1 MEAKNVSRLRSQP
14 EGDVAVDLA
23 LYRGSEQEH
32 VVVADI
38 LSLAVR
44 KIWVAPITALGA
56 ALVAWFLSSLMT
68 PVYVSSAV
76 FRLGTTFS
84 IGSTNLD
91 WRTIVP
97 VEPIEQVYKR
107 IGFEPSVE
115 VKSDNGRM
123 FIVRVGKA
131 TPEMAQESARLVV
144 EGTLAKHAAL
154 SERVKTVTQRKIA
167 DFHKFLRTDDRD
179 TQKRMETILML
190 REMEIAIALMEPTA
204 IVIPPALPEEPA
216 RPRTGRNIALG
227 FTAGLVI
234 GLLISFLC
242 GYVKYVMMRSNV
254 QPFPRQ

>member
-1 MEAKNVSRLRSQP
+1 M
-14 EGDVAVDLA
+14 
-23 LYRGSEQEH
+23 
-32 VVVADI
+32 
-38 LSLAVR
+38 
-44 KIWVAPITALGA
+44 
-56 ALVAWFLSSLMT
+56 
-68 PVYVSSAV
+68 
-76 FRLGTTFS
+76 
-84 IGSTNLD
+84 
-91 WRTIVP
+91 
-97 VEPIEQVYKR
+97 
-107 IGFEPSVE
+107 E

-179 TQKRMETILML
+179 TQKNGNNSDASRDGNSDCIDGAH
-190 REMEIAIALMEPTA
+190 RHRHSAGSSGRAGA
-204 IVIPPALPEEPA
+204 A
-216 RPRTGRNIALG
+216 RTGRNIALG